1 MNLNH
6 IQTVAKYES
15 KIFAKLALLDYG
27 RFVACR
33 DIGRFTDLFFH
44 LWIFGTDGIGL
55 ACPVAWNLSLSHH
68 TGGHRDYTVG
78 QLSPK

>member
-33 DIGRFTDLFFH
+33 DIGRIFSLMDLWNGRH
-44 LWIFGTDGIGL
+44 WPRMSRGL
-55 ACPVAWNLSLSHH
+55 EIISMPSYRRS
-68 TGGHRDYTVG
+68 
-78 QLSPK
+78 S